1 MKLYCIY
8 FRREYK
14 PEGNME
20 HRFFVYAKTKTQ
32 AIKRFCV
39 TTGYKSSCIVS
50 ICLLE

>member
-39 TTGYKSSCIVS
+39 TTGYKKACIIS
-50 ICLLE
+50 IHII